1 MEESLILLK
10 EKFHLK
16 ETDANQYS
24 PLVLAYLGDAV
35 YEILIRTIVV
45 SEGNM
50 QVNKLH
56 KKSSALVKAA
66 AQAEFLMA
74 IEEDLTEEEHAVYKR
89 GRNAKSFS
97 MAKNATMKDYRMA
110 TGFEALMGYL
120 YLSGK
125 TERMVDLVALA
136 MKKTGK
142 AAPEALQDA
151 GVKRTALAHNK
162 KKRYLLEEGRPVPF
176 LVDLGVMTPE
186 GKIVHARYDKFRQIN
201 RFLEFVE
208 DIAERPGTDDSRF
221 RLR

>member
-1 MEESLILLK
+1 MEESLMLLK

-16 ETDANQYS
+16 DTDAGQYS
-24 PLVLAYLGDAV
+24 PLVLAYLGDAA

-56 KKSSALVKAA
+56 KKSSTLAA

-74 IEEDLTEEEHAVYKR
+74 IEGDLTEEEHAVYKR

-120 YLSGK
+120 YLSGR

-136 MKKTGK
+136 MTKTGK
-142 AAPEALQDA
+142 ADSGDMEKQ
-151 GVKRTALAHNK
+151 K
-162 KKRYLLEEGRPVPF
+162 EENS
-176 LVDLGVMTPE
+176 DE
-186 GKIVHARYDKFRQIN
+186 I
-201 RFLEFVE
+201 
-208 DIAERPGTDDSRF
+208 
-221 RLR
+221 